1 MVQLLVPAFHAPL
14 AQLAEH
20 RTHIRLAV
28 GIRRSERSKPP
39 GCFVLQTHAISNL
52 MAWVCNKVL

>member
-1 MVQLLVPAFHAPL
+1 
-14 AQLAEH
+14 LAEH